1 MKKLELNW
9 YLSLMQILS
18 SRISKL
24 YICMTFFLIM
34 PDTFYWYTLNDYT
47 NYQTAFTA
55 IADST
60 GLTWLIVSYLALFF
74 AIFVQNLEMRA
85 FLTVVAFV
93 TRIFFLVWLTDIWR
107 ANEVSFTQLLQN
119 VFVKTGEAPYVEAFA
134 TIALA
139 PLVLAIIVQK
149 TRIANLLTGLVNF
162 LKSPSNK
169 THQVVF
175 YGISA
180 TAYLVSTVVMIGS
193 LLDNYEIA
201 SADSPGGFQQSL
213 IWLIFLGVIQI
224 ALKLLILGLG
234 LIASLWAWISW
245 QSDIKTVLGHMK
257 DFKLSE
263 YLTRK
268 VASYLYTFYFV
279 FIIGLAA
286 VGIPIFAST
295 TYGINQDYAAFPM
308 VALAG
313 VVVTFLVILAIRLVF
328 ELAVAIIHIA
338 ENTKG
343 GLRK

>member
-1 MKKLELNW
+1 MNLISNKLHRL
-9 YLSLMQILS
+9 YLVIALLLVI
-18 SRISKL
+18 
-24 YICMTFFLIM
+24 
-34 PDTFYWYTLNDYT
+34 PDTFYWYTLNDYS
-47 NYQTAFTA
+47 NYQDAFTA
-55 IADST
+55 ITSST

-74 AIFVQNLEMRA
+74 AIFAQNLEMRA

-107 ANEVSFTQLLQN
+107 SNEVGFTQVIKN
-119 VFVKTGEAPYVEAFA
+119 VFIKTGEAPYVESFA
-134 TIALA
+134 TIALI
-139 PLVLAIIVQK
+139 PMVLALIVQK

-162 LKSPSNK
+162 LKSPANK

-175 YGISA
+175 YTSSA
-180 TAYLVSTVVMIGS
+180 TIYLLALIAMVRS
-193 LLDNYEIA
+193 LLDNYDLAA
-201 SADSPGGFQQSL
+201 SDLPSGLSQSL
-213 IWLIFLGVIQI
+213 IWLVVLGAIQI

-234 LIASLWAWISW
+234 LLASLWAWISW
-245 QSDIKTVLGHMK
+245 QADIKTVLGHMK

-286 VGIPIFAST
+286 VGIPIYAAT

-308 VALAG
+308 VVLAG
-313 VVVTFLVILAIRLVF
+313 VIVTFLVILAIRLVF
-328 ELAVAIIHIA
+328 ELAVAVIHIA

-343 GLRK
+343 ALRK

>member
-1 MKKLELNW
+1 MNLISNKLHRL
-9 YLSLMQILS
+9 YLVIVLLLVI
-18 SRISKL
+18 
-24 YICMTFFLIM
+24 
-34 PDTFYWYTLNDYT
+34 PDTFYWYTLNDYS
-47 NYQTAFTA
+47 NYQDAFTA
-55 IADST
+55 ITSST

-74 AIFVQNLEMRA
+74 AIFAQNLEMRA

-107 ANEVSFTQLLQN
+107 SNEVGFAQVIKN
-119 VFVKTGEAPYVEAFA
+119 VFIKTGEAPYVEAFA
-134 TIALA
+134 TIALI
-139 PLVLAIIVQK
+139 PMVLALIVQK

-162 LKSPSNK
+162 LKAPANK

-175 YGISA
+175 YASSVA
-180 TAYLVSTVVMIGS
+180 FYLLALIAMVRS
-193 LLDNYEIA
+193 LLDNYDLAA
-201 SADSPGGFQQSL
+201 SDLPSGISQSL
-213 IWLIFLGVIQI
+213 IWLVVLGAIQI

-234 LIASLWAWISW
+234 LLASLWAWISW
-245 QSDIKTVLGHMK
+245 QADIKTVLVHMK

-286 VGIPIFAST
+286 VGIPIYAST

-313 VVVTFLVILAIRLVF
+313 VIVTFLVILAIRLVF
-328 ELAVAIIHIA
+328 ELAVAVVHIA

>member
-1 MKKLELNW
+1 MNLISNKLHRL
-9 YLSLMQILS
+9 YLVIALLLVI
-18 SRISKL
+18 
-24 YICMTFFLIM
+24 
-34 PDTFYWYTLNDYT
+34 PDTFYWYTLNDYS
-47 NYQTAFTA
+47 NYQDAFTA
-55 IADST
+55 ITSST
-60 GLTWLIVSYLALFF
+60 GLTWLIISYLSLFF

-107 ANEVSFTQLLQN
+107 SNEVGFTQVIKN
-119 VFVKTGEAPYVEAFA
+119 VFIKTGEAPYVEAFA
-134 TIALA
+134 TIALI
-139 PLVLAIIVQK
+139 PMVLALIVQK

-162 LKSPSNK
+162 LKVPANK
-169 THQVVF
+169 THHVVF
-175 YGISA
+175 YASSA
-180 TAYLVSTVVMIGS
+180 AFYLLALIAMVRS
-193 LLDNYEIA
+193 LLDNYDLAA
-201 SADSPGGFQQSL
+201 SDLPSGISQSL
-213 IWLIFLGVIQI
+213 IWLVVLGVIQI

-234 LIASLWAWISW
+234 LLASLWAWINW
-245 QSDIKTVLGHMK
+245 QADIKTVLGHMK

-286 VGIPIFAST
+286 VGIPIYAST

-313 VVVTFLVILAIRLVF
+313 VIVTFLVILAIRLVF
-328 ELAVAIIHIA
+328 ELAVAVVHIA

>member
-1 MKKLELNW
+1 MNLISNKLHRL
-9 YLSLMQILS
+9 YLVIALLLVI
-18 SRISKL
+18 
-24 YICMTFFLIM
+24 
-34 PDTFYWYTLNDYT
+34 PDTFYWYTLNDYS
-47 NYQTAFTA
+47 NYQDAFTA
-55 IADST
+55 ITSST

-74 AIFVQNLEMRA
+74 AIFAQNLEMRA

-107 ANEVSFTQLLQN
+107 SNEVGFTQVVKN
-119 VFVKTGEAPYVEAFA
+119 VFIKTGEAPYVEAFA
-134 TIALA
+134 TIALI
-139 PLVLAIIVQK
+139 PMVLALIVQK

-162 LKSPSNK
+162 LKSPTNK

-175 YGISA
+175 YASSA
-180 TAYLVSTVVMIGS
+180 TIYLLALIGMVRS
-193 LLDNYEIA
+193 LLDNYDLAA
-201 SADSPGGFQQSL
+201 SDLPSGVSQSL
-213 IWLIFLGVIQI
+213 IWLVVLGAIQI
-224 ALKLLILGLG
+224 TLKLLILGLG
-234 LIASLWAWISW
+234 LLASLWAWISW
-245 QSDIKTVLGHMK
+245 QADIKTVLGHMK

-286 VGIPIFAST
+286 VGIPIYAST

-313 VVVTFLVILAIRLVF
+313 VIVTFLVILAIRLVF
-328 ELAVAIIHIA
+328 ELAVAVVHIA

>member
-1 MKKLELNW
+1 MNLISNKLHRL
-9 YLSLMQILS
+9 YLVIALLLVI
-18 SRISKL
+18 
-24 YICMTFFLIM
+24 
-34 PDTFYWYTLNDYT
+34 PDTFYWYTLNDYS
-47 NYQTAFTA
+47 NYQDAFTA
-55 IADST
+55 ITSST

-74 AIFVQNLEMRA
+74 AIFAQNLEMRA

-93 TRIFFLVWLTDIWR
+93 TRIFFLVWLTEIWR
-107 ANEVSFTQLLQN
+107 SNEVGFIQVIKN
-119 VFVKTGEAPYVEAFA
+119 VFIKTGEAPYVESFA
-134 TIALA
+134 TIALI
-139 PLVLAIIVQK
+139 PMVLALIVQK
-149 TRIANLLTGLVNF
+149 TQVANLLTGLVNF
-162 LKSPSNK
+162 LKAPSNK

-175 YGISA
+175 YTASA
-180 TAYLVSTVVMIGS
+180 TIYLLALIGMVRS
-193 LLDNYEIA
+193 LLDNYDLAA
-201 SADSPGGFQQSL
+201 SDLPSGVSQSL
-213 IWLIFLGVIQI
+213 IWLVVLGVFQI

-234 LIASLWAWISW
+234 LLASLWAWISW
-245 QSDIKTVLGHMK
+245 QANIKTVLGHMK

-286 VGIPIFAST
+286 VGIPIYAST

-313 VVVTFLVILAIRLVF
+313 VIVTFLVILAIRLVF
-328 ELAVAIIHIA
+328 ELAVAVVHIA

>member
-1 MKKLELNW
+1 MNLISNKLHRL
-9 YLSLMQILS
+9 YLVIALLLVI
-18 SRISKL
+18 
-24 YICMTFFLIM
+24 
-34 PDTFYWYTLNDYT
+34 PDTFYWYTLNDYS
-47 NYQTAFTA
+47 NYQDAFTA
-55 IADST
+55 ITSST

-74 AIFVQNLEMRA
+74 AIFAQNLEMRA

-107 ANEVSFTQLLQN
+107 SNEVGFIQVIKN

-134 TIALA
+134 TIALI
-139 PLVLAIIVQK
+139 PMVLALIVQK

-162 LKSPSNK
+162 LKSPTNK

-175 YGISA
+175 YASSA
-180 TAYLVSTVVMIGS
+180 TIYLLALIGMVRS
-193 LLDNYEIA
+193 LLDNYDLAA
-201 SADSPGGFQQSL
+201 SDLPSGVSQSL
-213 IWLIFLGVIQI
+213 VWLVVLGVIQI

-234 LIASLWAWISW
+234 LLASLWAWISW
-245 QSDIKTVLGHMK
+245 QADIKTVLGHMK

-286 VGIPIFAST
+286 VGIPIYAST

-313 VVVTFLVILAIRLVF
+313 VIVTFLVILAIRLVF
-328 ELAVAIIHIA
+328 ELAVAVVHIA

>member
-1 MKKLELNW
+1 MNLISNKLHRL
-9 YLSLMQILS
+9 YLVIALLLVI
-18 SRISKL
+18 
-24 YICMTFFLIM
+24 
-34 PDTFYWYTLNDYT
+34 PDTFYWYTLNDYS
-47 NYQTAFTA
+47 NYQDAFTA
-55 IADST
+55 ITSST

-74 AIFVQNLEMRA
+74 AIFAQNLEMRS
-85 FLTVVAFV
+85 FLTVAAFV

-107 ANEVSFTQLLQN
+107 SNEVGFTQVIKN
-119 VFVKTGEAPYVEAFA
+119 VFIKTGEAPYVEAFA
-134 TIALA
+134 TIALI
-139 PLVLAIIVQK
+139 PMVLALIVQK
-149 TRIANLLTGLVNF
+149 TQVANLLTGLVNF
-162 LKSPSNK
+162 LKAPANK

-175 YGISA
+175 YASSA
-180 TAYLVSTVVMIGS
+180 TIYLLALIAMVRS
-193 LLDNYEIA
+193 LLDNYDLAA
-201 SADSPGGFQQSL
+201 SDLPSGVSQSL
-213 IWLIFLGVIQI
+213 IWLVVLGVIQI

-234 LIASLWAWISW
+234 LLALLWAWISW
-245 QSDIKTVLGHMK
+245 QADIKTVLGHMK

-286 VGIPIFAST
+286 VGIPIYAST

-313 VVVTFLVILAIRLVF
+313 VIVTFLVILAIRLIF
-328 ELAVAIIHIA
+328 ELAVAVVHIA